1 MSRAIDIGIGA
12 GENFKIGASNLEF
25 HHPEREALAAL
36 DPLWAEL
43 FPAEQARI
51 IQLLIERVDIGTN
64 GLKLR
69 FRDQGL
75 AQMVAEVGI
84 MNGKGQKA
92 A

>member
-1 MSRAIDIGIGA
+1 MEDEA
-12 GENFKIGASNLEF
+12 
-25 HHPEREALAAL
+25 REALVAL

-69 FRDQGL
+69 FRDKGL

>member
-1 MSRAIDIGIGA
+1 MAFLSRPLDGCWPYPWPDTTYM
-12 GENFKIGASNLEF
+12 KV
-25 HHPEREALAAL
+25 REGLAAL
-36 DPLWAEL
+36 GPLWAEL
-43 FPAEQARI
+43 LPAEQARI

-69 FRDQGL
+69 FRDKGL

>member
-1 MSRAIDIGIGA
+1 MLRA
-12 GENFKIGASNLEF
+12 
-25 HHPEREALAAL
+25 PEVVVATWRAAQSGCDGVIEDEAREALVAL

-69 FRDQGL
+69 FRDKGL
-75 AQMVAEVGI
+75 TQMLTEVGI

>member
-1 MSRAIDIGIGA
+1 M
-12 GENFKIGASNLEF
+12 
-25 HHPEREALAAL
+25 AL
-36 DPLWAEL
+36 DPLWAQL

-69 FRDQGL
+69 FRDKGP
-75 AQMVAEVGI
+75 AQMVAEIGI
-84 MNGKGQKA
+84 MNGKSQKA

>member
-1 MSRAIDIGIGA
+1 MRQILSSITRPIV
-12 GENFKIGASNLEF
+12 SNYLTT
-25 HHPEREALAAL
+25 
-36 DPLWAEL
+36 DT
-43 FPAEQARI
+43 AEQARI

-69 FRDQGL
+69 FRDKGL

>member
-1 MSRAIDIGIGA
+1 MEDEA
-12 GENFKIGASNLEF
+12 
-25 HHPEREALAAL
+25 REALVAL

-69 FRDQGL
+69 FRNKGL
-75 AQMVAEVGI
+75 TQMLTEVGI